1 MIPQSGVSLAF
12 WGAFIGLAV
21 AAAVAFTLTY
31 FFANENQSVTQDMP
45 VISEQVGLPVLAP
58 VKGEIISLEQV
69 EDAVFSSGAMG
80 KGLAIVPDEGVVYA
94 PFDGEVVTVYPSKHA
109 IGLRSDTGVEILV
122 HIGLD
127 TVQLNGQYFEAFVES
142 GQSIRVGDPLIRFD
156 IEQIKQAGYDI
167 ITPVIVTNTASYL
180 DVLPTYQGTVE
191 PSRDV
196 LRILV

>member
-1 MIPQSGVSLAF
+1 MKCRRSVNKLAYRSSHRSK
-12 WGAFIGLAV
+12 A
-21 AAAVAFTLTY
+21 
-31 FFANENQSVTQDMP
+31 Q
-45 VISEQVGLPVLAP
+45 
-58 VKGEIISLEQV
+58 IISLEQV
-69 EDAVFSSGAMG
+69 DDAVFSSGAMG
-80 KGLAIVPDEGVVYA
+80 KGLAIIPDEGIVYA

-127 TVQLNGQYFEAFVES
+127 TVQLNGQHFESFVES